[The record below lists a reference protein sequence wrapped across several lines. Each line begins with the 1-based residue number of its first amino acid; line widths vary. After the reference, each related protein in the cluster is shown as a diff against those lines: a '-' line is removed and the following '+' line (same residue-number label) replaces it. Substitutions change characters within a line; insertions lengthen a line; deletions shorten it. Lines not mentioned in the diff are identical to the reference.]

1 MTLTTFIRS
10 AGAVCALALAIP
22 AAADIPVYPNQGTEN
37 PEIYS
42 FTAAA
47 DGDLVAYFTGSTGS
61 FTNVL
66 GLILNGTD
74 LGLSTLD
81 SQVSAPGDSFNFGAV
96 SAGDTLV
103 FYIDVNG
110 GEFRWHSTPAL
121 NSDLA
126 NHVWSTDYAGGD
138 FGIPAGRFVTFEDLP
153 ADGTDFNYE
162 DLGFVFTNVDAV
174 VTPVPEPAAW
184 ALMVAGFGVVGAAM
198 RRRTTVRVT
207 LA

>member
-1 MTLTTFIRS
+1 MTLTHLVRS
-10 AGAVCALALAIP
+10 TGAACALALAMP
-22 AAADIPVYPNQGTEN
+22 ALAAIPVYPDQGTEN
-37 PEIYS
+37 TELYT

-47 DGDLVAYFTGSTGS
+47 DGDLVAYFTGSSGS
-61 FTNVL
+61 FTNTL
-66 GLILNGTD
+66 GLIVNGVD
-74 LGLSTLD
+74 VGQSTLN
-81 SQVSAPGDSFNFGAV
+81 SQASVAGDSFNFGAV
-96 SAGDTLV
+96 SAGDTLI

-110 GEFRWHSTPAL
+110 GEFRWHSAPAL

-153 ADGTDFNYE
+153 ADGTDFNYD
-162 DLGFVFTNVDAV
+162 DLGFVFSNVDAV
-174 VTPVPEPAAW
+174 VAPIPEPASW
-184 ALMVAGFGVVGAAM
+184 ALMVAGFGVIGTAM